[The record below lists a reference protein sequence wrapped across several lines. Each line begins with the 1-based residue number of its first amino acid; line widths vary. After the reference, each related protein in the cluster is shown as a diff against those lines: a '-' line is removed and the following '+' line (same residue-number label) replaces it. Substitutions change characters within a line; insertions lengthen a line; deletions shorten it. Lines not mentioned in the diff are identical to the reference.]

1 MRKQGVNLLILL
13 VGLLVLAL
21 GSAQAATVAKGDKLG
36 DVEFP
41 APLSADDAQAL
52 GVEADKPFKLS
63 QLGSPF
69 VLVELF
75 ATGCPHCVHHAP
87 IMNQVYGMIK
97 KNANLAGK
105 VKVLG
110 LAAGDSANN
119 TMSWKKHF
127 KVPFALVP
135 DPDFKAYKAINPL
148 GTPTTVVLNKSG
160 EVLLVKEGAF
170 DSAEGFIKEL
180 TAIVK

>member
-1 MRKQGVNLLILL
+1 MRKQRLKLLILM
-13 VGLLVLAL
+13 VGFLVLAL
-21 GSAQAATVAKGDKLG
+21 GSAQAATIAKGDKVG

-41 APLSADDAQAL
+41 APLSAEDAKAL

-69 VLVELF
+69 VIVELF
-75 ATGCPHCVHHAP
+75 ATSCPHCVHHAP
-87 IMNQVYGMIK
+87 TMNQVYGLIK

-105 VKVLG
+105 VKIFG

-135 DPDFKAYKAINPL
+135 DPDFKAYKALNPL
-148 GTPTTVVLNKSG
+148 GTPTTVVLNKGG

-170 DSAEGFIKEL
+170 DSAEAFIKEL
-180 TAIVK
+180 AEIVK